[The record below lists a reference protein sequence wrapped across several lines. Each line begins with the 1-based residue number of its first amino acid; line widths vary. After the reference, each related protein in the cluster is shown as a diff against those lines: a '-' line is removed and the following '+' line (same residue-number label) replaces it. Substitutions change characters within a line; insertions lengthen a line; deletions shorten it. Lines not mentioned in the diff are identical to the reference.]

1 MKKKEVVLL
10 TGCAGFIGSNLL
22 RYFLKN
28 KIRVLG
34 IDNFKLGSF
43 KNIAKLKEN
52 KNFFFK
58 KIDISDLSKLDNF
71 LKSFVKI
78 YRIKTVWHL
87 AANSEIKN
95 GFKDPDNDYKNTFL
109 TTFNLIKIAQKH
121 KFDNFIFASSSAI
134 FGKLTNLK
142 IKETSGP
149 LLPISTYGAMKL
161 ASEGIISAAKESFL
175 KKIFIFRFPNV
186 VGSPS
191 THGVIHDF
199 INKLKSNP
207 LKLNVL
213 GNGKQQKIYMH
224 VDDLIHSM
232 IYVFKNSKD
241 PISLFNI
248 GPNDKGVTV
257 NFIAKEVTKYFKKNK
272 KIIYQKKSIGWVGD
286 VAKFSYSVNK
296 FNKLGSQI
304 KISSKDAIIRAIKE
318 LINK

>member
-1 MKKKEVVLL
+1 MKKKEVILL

-257 NFIAKEVTKYFKKNK
+257 NFIAKEVAKYFKKNK

>member
-257 NFIAKEVTKYFKKNK
+257 NFIAKEVAKYFKKNK

>member
-1 MKKKEVVLL
+1 MKKKEVILL

-22 RYFLKN
+22 RYFLKK
-28 KIRVLG
+28 KIKVLG

-43 KNIAKLKEN
+43 KNITKLKEN

-58 KIDISDLSKLDNF
+58 KIDISDFSKLDNF
-71 LKSFVKI
+71 IKSFVKT

-87 AANSEIKN
+87 AANSEIKD
-95 GFKDPDNDYKNTFL
+95 GFKDADNDYKNTFL
-109 TTFNLIKIAQKH
+109 TTFNLIKIAQKY
-121 KFDNFIFASSSAI
+121 KFENFIFASSSAI

-199 INKLKSNP
+199 INKLKLNP

-232 IYVFKNSKD
+232 IYIFKNSKD

-304 KISSKDAIIRAIKE
+304 KISSKDAIIRAIRE
-318 LINK
+318 LIKK

>member
-1 MKKKEVVLL
+1 MAKYIV

-257 NFIAKEVTKYFKKNK
+257 NFIAKEVAKYFKKNK

>member
-1 MKKKEVVLL
+1 MKKKEVILL

-22 RYFLKN
+22 RYFLKK
-28 KIRVLG
+28 KIKVLG

-43 KNIAKLKEN
+43 KNITKLKEN

-58 KIDISDLSKLDNF
+58 KIDISDFSKLDNF
-71 LKSFVKI
+71 IKSFVKT

-87 AANSEIKN
+87 AANSEIKD
-95 GFKDPDNDYKNTFL
+95 GFKDADNDYKNTFL
-109 TTFNLIKIAQKH
+109 TTFNLIKIAQKY
-121 KFDNFIFASSSAI
+121 KFENFIFASSSAI

-199 INKLKSNP
+199 INKLKLNP

-232 IYVFKNSKD
+232 IYIFKNSKD

-304 KISSKDAIIRAIKE
+304 KISSKDAIIRAIRE